1 MGKKPTANRLLL
13 VVDDVTD
20 GREMLSEY
28 LRFHGFDVVEAVN
41 GADAVDAAQKN
52 PPRIVLMD
60 LTMPG
65 VDGWEATRRLKA
77 DARTRD
83 VIVIAVTAN
92 ALDGDEAKAR
102 AAGCDGYIAK
112 PFDLYTLAQRLREV
126 VAHGASALAKPSGVA
141 TEASRPASRRS
152 S

>member
-41 GADAVDAAQKN
+41 GADAGDAAHKN
-52 PPRIVLMD
+52 PRPIGLMD

-92 ALDGDEAKAR
+92 ALRGPLAPLAPAASSAR
-102 AAGCDGYIAK
+102 A
-112 PFDLYTLAQRLREV
+112 
-126 VAHGASALAKPSGVA
+126 
-141 TEASRPASRRS
+141 RPHP
-152 S
+152 